1 MKNLFDW
8 YITKYPINANA
19 IKELDGVEY
28 LGKEDYFYIA
38 HGRILDKSEPSGS
51 ARWRTSVI
59 RKLEFIPESN
69 LLHIHTLNSIY
80 VCNVD
85 ACRRNKQ
92 APFDVLPEPVRAIA
106 AAGIKPFINAPEEPN
121 TILLAFDEGD
131 SNLNFVGAAYNRDGY
146 TSHLSAYPHLGMFVD
161 SMLLYDESPG
171 ASEIDIRY
179 YPGANIEFYYFDT
192 DGLSVY
198 LYNVGATAMTFKTPV
213 GNIELAPG
221 EKKMYPRKMLLP
233 RMKRKYWHKRKHCCR
248 SCPVYWVK
256 INSEAFWGC

>member
-1 MKNLFDW
+1 MKKLFDW
-8 YITKYPINANA
+8 YITKHPINANA

-38 HGRILDKSEPSGS
+38 HGRMLDKSEPSGS

-59 RKLEFIPESN
+59 RKLEFITESN

-85 ACRRNKQ
+85 ECRRNKQ
-92 APFDVLPEPVRAIA
+92 SPFDVLPEPVRAIA
-106 AAGIKPFINAPEEPN
+106 TAGIKPFINAPEEPN

-146 TSHLSAYPHLGMFVD
+146 TSHLRAYPHLGMFVD

-179 YPGANIEFYYFDT
+179 YPGANIEFYSFDT

-198 LYNVGATAMTFKTPV
+198 LYNVGATTMTFKTPV

-221 EKKMYPRKMLLP
+221 EKKLVSKENASPKGEEKILAQKEALLQELP
-233 RMKRKYWHKRKHCCR
+233 RLLGEDK
-248 SCPVYWVK
+248 
-256 INSEAFWGC
+256 